1 MGIVTPLISLEADEA
16 RKIAAPANS
25 SGSDHSPLGIRAT
38 TLSLYSG
45 SSRPARLISVL
56 IKPGAIALT
65 RIPSSAN
72 ASANDFVSE
81 TTPVLAAPY
90 AGARG
95 DPK

>member
-1 MGIVTPLISLEADEA
+1 MGIVTPVMSFDAEEA

-25 SGSDHSPLGIRAT
+25 SGSDHSPLGMRAT
-38 TLSLYSG
+38 TLSLYPG

-72 ASANDFVSE
+72 ARANDLVRE
-81 TTPVLAAPY
+81 TTPVLAAPS

>member
-38 TLSLYSG
+38 TLSLYAG
-45 SSRPARLISVL
+45 SARPARLISVL

-65 RIPSSAN
+65 RMPSSAN
-72 ASANDFVSE
+72 ARAKDLVSD
-81 TTPVLAAPY
+81 TTAVFAAPY

-95 DPK
+95 APK